1 MGGSSPSERCSLV
14 GPRRGQQWSKQSCP
28 CQVSSSGP
36 RGPGRKPGRDP
47 RPRRALPT
55 APAGPPLTP
64 RYALPSWVRFRGVYI
79 SPPPSVQDS
88 VLHAGRGL
96 LFDARRQKSDLAR
109 QSVRGIGEGKAG
121 KGGGKGRV
129 LPLPPC
135 VPSAVAPAWPCSQ
148 CRRPSG
154 QPLGHG
160 LSAGPR
166 HVALLRAGGSRDGAL
181 GLLQITP

>member
-109 QSVRGIGEGKAG
+109 QSVRGIGEVKAG
-121 KGGGKGRV
+121 KGGERRECCRCRRASLLPWPQHGRARNAGG
-129 LPLPPC
+129 PRASRSGTDFPP
-135 VPSAVAPAWPCSQ
+135 APATWHCCGRGARETGRSDC
-148 CRRPSG
+148 CR
-154 QPLGHG
+154 
-160 LSAGPR
+160 
-166 HVALLRAGGSRDGAL
+166 
-181 GLLQITP
+181 